1 MSVKQQIIHYLTQLP
16 GWRTRRKIV
25 IIESDDWG
33 SIRMPSKEIYKK
45 LLDDGFHVDRC
56 PFSMYDSLER
66 SEDLSVLFD
75 VLLSVRD
82 KNGKPA
88 VVTANSVVANPDF
101 ERIKNSG
108 FTEYYYEEV
117 TNTFKK
123 YKGCENSLGVLKQ
136 GINSMVWHPQF
147 HGREHLN
154 VIRWMKALQQ
164 KDDVTMLSFN
174 QQHFGLS
181 DKVTPKLKVRYMD
194 ALGNVGE
201 ASLEEEGKVIEEG
214 TRLFEKLYGYKSKSF
229 IAPCYT
235 WRKEIESILAYNGLK
250 YLQGIAFQ
258 QIPVQENPLKF
269 KSCYHYMGE
278 KNRFGQYYIVR
289 NAFFEP
295 YKGGAVD
302 YVGECLNRINIA
314 FQCHK
319 PAIISS
325 HRVNFIGTLDESH
338 RDKNLGL
345 LKEWLKKIIQKWPDV
360 EFLTSDQL
368 GDLIASKL

>member
-1 MSVKQQIIHYLTQLP
+1 
-16 GWRTRRKIV
+16 
-25 IIESDDWG
+25 
-33 SIRMPSKEIYKK
+33 
-45 LLDDGFHVDRC
+45 
-56 PFSMYDSLER
+56 MYDSLER

-345 LKEWLKKIIQKWPDV
+345 LKELLKKIIQKWPDV

>member
-201 ASLEEEGKVIEEG
+201 ASLEEEGKVLEEG
-214 TRLFEKLYGYKSKSF
+214 TRLFEKLYGGKFTHICPLPS
-229 IAPCYT
+229 T
-235 WRKEIESILAYNGLK
+235 LK
-250 YLQGIAFQ
+250 
-258 QIPVQENPLKF
+258 
-269 KSCYHYMGE
+269 
-278 KNRFGQYYIVR
+278 
-289 NAFFEP
+289 
-295 YKGGAVD
+295 
-302 YVGECLNRINIA
+302 
-314 FQCHK
+314 
-319 PAIISS
+319 
-325 HRVNFIGTLDESH
+325 
-338 RDKNLGL
+338 
-345 LKEWLKKIIQKWPDV
+345 
-360 EFLTSDQL
+360 
-368 GDLIASKL
+368 